1 MTQNQLTDIFG
12 IEKHGLDHWTLG
24 LFFGKCFGPIFW
36 TNFFG
41 LCFGPLLSYACALR
55 VDLCTISCFT
65 FPFVF
70 TVNYY

>member
-24 LFFGKCFGPIFW
+24 LFFGQFFGPIFLDY
-36 TNFFG
+36 F
-41 LCFGPLLSYACALR
+41 FGPLLSYACALR
-55 VDLCTISCFT
+55 VVLCTINCFT

>member
-12 IEKHGLDHWTLG
+12 IEKYGLDHWTLG
-24 LFFGKCFGPIFW
+24 LFFGK
-36 TNFFG
+36 FFG
-41 LCFGPLLSYACALR
+41 LIFFGLFFGPLLSYACALR